1 MTQKHIVIIIGTRP
15 EAIKLAPVY
24 LAIKSDPY
32 AKVTLVATA
41 QHRQMLDQVLSTF
54 CIKPDIDLDIMQPN
68 QSLSEVSSQVIVGVQ
83 KVLAELKPDAVLV
96 QGDTTTCLCSAIAA
110 FYEQIPAGHV
120 EAGLRTYNL
129 KAPWPEEMNRRLVD
143 PICRWCFAPTYRAAE
158 NLRAERIPAENIFIT
173 GNTVIDALLRAR
185 DIVRQHRPKIPEL
198 ADLLLDEHRLIL
210 VTGHRRES
218 FGKYF
223 EEFCQALRQI
233 VQDHHDTVLVYPVH
247 PNPNVQKPVN
257 EILSNRD
264 RIYLISPVEYLQFV
278 YLMDR
283 SYLIITDSGGIQEEA
298 PSLHKPVLVTREVT
312 ERPEAVEA
320 GLAKLVGTSKERIT
334 TEASRLLTDPE
345 AYTSMSRG
353 RNPYGD
359 GGASEKVV
367 EILTST
373 IIAKRCQKSS

>member
-1 MTQKHIVIIIGTRP
+1 MTQKHIVIITGTRP

-24 LAIKSDPY
+24 LAIKSEPHT
-32 AKVTLVATA
+32 KVTLVATA

-54 CIKPDIDLDIMQPN
+54 SIKADIDLDIMRPN

-110 FYEQIPAGHV
+110 FYEQIPVGHV

-143 PICRWCFAPTYRAAE
+143 PICRWCFAPTSRAAE
-158 NLRAERIPAENIFIT
+158 NLRAERIPTENVFTT
-173 GNTVIDALLRAR
+173 GNTVIDALLGAR
-185 DIVRQHRPKIPEL
+185 DIVRQQSPKIPEL
-198 ADLLLDEHRLIL
+198 ADGLLDEHRLIL

-218 FGKYF
+218 FGKSF

-233 VQDHHDTVLVYPVH
+233 VQDHKDTVLVYPVH
-247 PNPNVQKPVN
+247 LNPNVQKPVN
-257 EILSNRD
+257 DILGRQD

-278 YLMDR
+278 YLMGR

-320 GLAKLVGTSKERIT
+320 GLAKLVGTSKEKIT
-334 TEASRLLTDPE
+334 TEASRLLTDTD
-345 AYTSMSRG
+345 AYTSMSG
-353 RNPYGD
+353 GHNPYGD
-359 GGASEKVV
+359 GRASEKIV
-367 EILTST
+367 EILSST
-373 IIAKRCQKSS
+373 ITAK